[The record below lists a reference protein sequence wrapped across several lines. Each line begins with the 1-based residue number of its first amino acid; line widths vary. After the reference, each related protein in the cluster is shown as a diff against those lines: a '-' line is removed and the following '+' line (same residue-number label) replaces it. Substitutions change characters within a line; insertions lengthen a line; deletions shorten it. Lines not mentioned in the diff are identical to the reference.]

1 MHIVASALRR
11 SESRATMAEDNNI
24 NNSGNAEPSS
34 LDYEGR
40 WKRALADYE
49 NYKKDEIKRF
59 AAFSKFSKMEAIRN
73 LLPLID
79 MLERA
84 LKDVPSEIE
93 KSSWTE
99 GIRLIYEEFS
109 KLLNKEGIRKI
120 ETIGRE
126 FDPKYHEA
134 VGRTDEDGEEVVE
147 EVRSGFITEDDFI
160 VRPAQVKI
168 GKQK

>member
-1 MHIVASALRR
+1 M
-11 SESRATMAEDNNI
+11 TEDNII
-24 NNSGNAEPSS
+24 NNSRKNEQDAI
-34 LDYEGR
+34 DYEGR

-59 AAFSKFSKMEAIRN
+59 AAFSKFSKVEAIRD

-84 LKDVPSEIE
+84 LQEVPSEMG
-93 KSSWTE
+93 KSSWVK
-99 GIRLIYEEFS
+99 GISHIHEEF
-109 KLLNKEGIRKI
+109 LRFLNKERVRKI
-120 ETIGRE
+120 ETVGRG

-134 VGRTDEDGEEVVE
+134 VGRTGENGEDVVE
-147 EVRSGFITEDDFI
+147 EVRSGFITNDDFI

-168 GKQK
+168 GKIKI

>member
-1 MHIVASALRR
+1 M
-11 SESRATMAEDNNI
+11 EDNNI
-24 NNSGNAEPSS
+24 SNNENTEPSS

-59 AAFSKFSKMEAIRN
+59 AAFSKFNKVDAIRD

-84 LKDVPSEIE
+84 LKEVPAEME
-93 KSSWTE
+93 KSSWVE
-99 GIRLIYEEFS
+99 GVRHIHEEFLRFLS
-109 KLLNKEGIRKI
+109 KESIRKI
-120 ETIGRE
+120 ETVGQG

-134 VGRTDEDGEEVVE
+134 VGRADESGEDVVE
-147 EVRSGFITEDDFI
+147 EVRSGFITNDDFI

-168 GKQK
+168 GKIKI